1 MARSDDG
8 NRKCY
13 PERYSPD
20 FLACSGRDLRF
31 DAGLE
36 TGWTDLNED
45 SKVND
50 KDKSVEL
57 AISVND
63 EEYRFEM
70 RWRTFLIL
78 LFMLVFS
85 ADLAAVAY
93 FIQAI
98 RWW

>member
-1 MARSDDG
+1 MS
-8 NRKCY
+8 
-13 PERYSPD
+13 
-20 FLACSGRDLRF
+20 
-31 DAGLE
+31 
-36 TGWTDLNED
+36 
-45 SKVND
+45 D

-57 AISVND
+57 AIGIND

>member
-1 MARSDDG
+1 M
-8 NRKCY
+8 
-13 PERYSPD
+13 
-20 FLACSGRDLRF
+20 
-31 DAGLE
+31 
-36 TGWTDLNED
+36 NED